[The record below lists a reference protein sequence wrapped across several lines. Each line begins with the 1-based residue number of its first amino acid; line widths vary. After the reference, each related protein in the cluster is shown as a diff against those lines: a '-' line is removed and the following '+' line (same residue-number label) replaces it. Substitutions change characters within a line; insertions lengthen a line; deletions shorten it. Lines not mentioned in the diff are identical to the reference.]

1 MPFSTVSFIVRII
14 LLGQLNNDIEVAK
27 TVELENWTREK
38 VYEEVHNLGQN
49 FNSVRWVIPKLI
61 DGKLNSKAELVARR
75 FEEDSSKLWSYS
87 LTCMKE
93 SIRVM
98 VAISI
103 SYKWDINSYVIDGA
117 FLQGKLIQRE
127 V

>member
-61 DGKLNSKAELVARR
+61 DGKLKSKAELVARG
-75 FEEDSSKLWSYS
+75 FEEDSSKL
-87 LTCMKE
+87 
-93 SIRVM
+93 
-98 VAISI
+98 
-103 SYKWDINSYVIDGA
+103 
-117 FLQGKLIQRE
+117 
-127 V
+127 